1 MKRKLLT
8 LLALALSANVF
19 SAIDPNTVEVKFDGN
34 TATVTMAENIKAYV
48 AVASGTSSHVKLLQ
62 AESFAGVDATADNE
76 DGEIIY
82 VLSGTSSDGEFYLEG
97 AFKCS
102 VELNGLTL
110 TNPSGPAINLQ
121 NGKRCSVTA
130 KKGTTSTLVDGV
142 NEDFNGCYHCK
153 GHTKFKGK
161 GVLNVTGN
169 SKHAIYSKEYLEIKN
184 LTLNITSSV
193 KDAIHCK
200 EYFLMESGTVTINS
214 AGDDGIQVELANDP
228 VTGIIA
234 DHEDENTG
242 NFYMEGG
249 TLTINNYAD
258 KAVKADGELKIT
270 GGKRVFNEND
280 MLAHAGIADQWADAA
295 AVSFYDLNGRRIS
308 QPQLRGIYIERRGD
322 KTIKR
327 IVR

>member
-1 MKRKLLT
+1 MKRLLLIVT
-8 LLALALSANVF
+8 VLLSGLTAAHAQT
-19 SAIDPNTVEVKFDGN
+19 DNTVTIAYNGN
-34 TATVTMAENIKAYV
+34 SATVTVASNISSYV
-48 AVASGTSSHVKLLQ
+48 TVQSGTSSHVKLVQ
-62 AESFAGVDATADNE
+62 SESVDALV
-76 DGEIIY
+76 GEITY
-82 VLSGTSSDGEFYLEG
+82 TLSGSSTDGEFYMEG
-97 AFKCS
+97 SYKAS

-110 TNPSGPAINLQ
+110 TNPSGPAINIQ
-121 NGKRCSVTA
+121 NGKRIKLSA
-130 KKGTTSTLVDGV
+130 KNGTVSTLTDGV
-142 NEDFNGCYHCK
+142 NADYNGCVHCK
-153 GHTKFKGK
+153 GHLELKGK
-161 GVLNVTGN
+161 GTLNVVGN
-169 SKHAIYSKEYLEIKN
+169 SKHGIYSKEYMQVKN
-184 LTLNITSSV
+184 LTLNVTAAT

-295 AVSFYDLNGRRIS
+295 AASFYDLNGRRIS